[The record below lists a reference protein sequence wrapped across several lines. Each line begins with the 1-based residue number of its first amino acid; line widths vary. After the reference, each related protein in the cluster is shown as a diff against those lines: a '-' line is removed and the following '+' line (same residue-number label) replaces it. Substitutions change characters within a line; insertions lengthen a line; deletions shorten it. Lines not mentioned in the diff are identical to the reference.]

1 MGFFQKVK
9 GKLASLAF
17 GQKAE
22 KLAQK
27 HLRGNGY
34 KIIDA
39 NYRCRDGEI
48 DLIARHGVYLVFCE
62 VKARRNRAYGT
73 ALEGV
78 TPSKIR
84 KIKKAAEHYLLKK
97 NLTGI
102 DCRFDIVTIDES
114 PAGTKVEL
122 IKNAF

>member
-1 MGFFQKVK
+1 M
-9 GKLASLAF
+9 AF

-22 KLAQK
+22 KLAEK
-27 HLRGNGY
+27 HLRANGY
-34 KIIDA
+34 TVIEG

-48 DLIARHGVYLVFCE
+48 DLIARDGGYLVFCE

-97 NLTGI
+97 KLSGV

-114 PAGTKVEL
+114 SGGTKVEL